1 MKMGKKILS
10 TFMAFAIAV
19 GCLMLPT
26 IDASAAAPKT
36 STFVIDKKSKVCYPT
51 KVRVGLDSHGNS
63 FKVYM
68 PNEGDYISSVKASD
82 GLLIKVT
89 GKDSYY
95 GDYSTSRRI
104 DGQTEAGYY
113 KTVSDITC
121 FAEKKGTYS
130 VTFTVKNKK
139 KKSICTKT
147 VKIYAEEYAYPIKS
161 LKYAGKDYLLEDTSL
176 TSQASGQLIITMN
189 KGFRL
194 QKVELGTYAES
205 YTEYPE
211 PVYKEIKNKSTIN
224 LATEAVYHY
233 TSYSYSSSDNLYS
246 SVSARD
252 YDHLYPPTFI
262 RLTYKDAKLGTTH
275 TTQYVLYYQNK

>member
-10 TFMAFAIAV
+10 TLMAFAIAA

-26 IDASAAAPKT
+26 IDASAAPKT
-36 STFVIDKKSKVCYPT
+36 STFVIDKKSRVCYPT

-63 FKVYM
+63 FSVYM
-68 PNEGDYISSVKASD
+68 PDEGDYISSVKTSD
-82 GLLIKVT
+82 GLIAKVS

-104 DGQTEAGYY
+104 DGQQESSDY

-139 KKSICTKT
+139 KKTICTKT
-147 VKIYAEEYAYPIKS
+147 VKIYAEDYAYPVKS
-161 LKYAGKDYLLEDTSL
+161 LKYAGKDYLSGDTNL
-176 TSQASGQLIITMN
+176 TSQKSGQLTITMN
-189 KGFRL
+189 KGFKL
-194 QKVELGTYAES
+194 QKVELGTYAKS

-211 PVYKEIKNKSTIN
+211 PIYKEIKNKSTIT

-233 TSYSYSSSDNLYS
+233 TSYSFSSADNLYS
-246 SVSARD
+246 NVSARD

-262 RLTYKDAKLGTTH
+262 RLTYKDAKLGITRTTE
-275 TTQYVLYYQNK
+275 YILYYQAK

>member
-10 TFMAFAIAV
+10 AFMAFAIAV

-26 IDASAAAPKT
+26 VDAYAATPKT

-63 FKVYM
+63 FSVYM
-68 PNEGDYISSVKASD
+68 PNEGDYISSVKADD
-82 GLLIKVT
+82 GLITKVT
-89 GKDSYY
+89 GRDSYY
-95 GDYSTSRRI
+95 GDRSTSHRV
-104 DGQTEAGYY
+104 DGRQEPDSY
-113 KTVSDITC
+113 KAVADITC

-139 KKSICTKT
+139 KKTICTKK
-147 VKIYAEEYAYPIKS
+147 VKIYAEEYAYPVKS
-161 LKYAGKDYLLEDTSL
+161 FKYAGKEYPSTSSNL
-176 TSQASGQLIITMN
+176 STSASGQLAITMN
-189 KGFRL
+189 KGFKL
-194 QKVELGTYAES
+194 QKVELGTYAKS

-224 LATEAVYHY
+224 LATEAAYHY
-233 TSYSYSSSDNLYS
+233 TSYSYTSTYYS

-262 RLTYKDAKLGTTH
+262 RLTYKDAKLGITRTTEY
-275 TTQYVLYYQNK
+275 TLYYKNK